1 MCRKYKEDCAFHT
14 INASQVMPDVIRRL
28 WAPLTADIQYKHIST
43 VCFLDPTR
51 MGSTPQ
57 KKISLY

>member
-1 MCRKYKEDCAFHT
+1 
-14 INASQVMPDVIRRL
+14 MPDVIRRL